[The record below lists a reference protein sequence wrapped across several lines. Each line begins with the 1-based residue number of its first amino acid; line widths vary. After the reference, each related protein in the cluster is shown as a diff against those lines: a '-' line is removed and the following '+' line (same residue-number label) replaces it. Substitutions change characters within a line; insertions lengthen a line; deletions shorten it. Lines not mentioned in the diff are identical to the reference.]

1 MAIPDDYLERVYAGI
16 LGKIIGVYLGRPFEG
31 WSYERILSELGPIS
45 YYVNE
50 RLGKPLVVTDDDISG
65 TFTFV
70 RALPDFGN
78 SAGIT
83 AAQIGETWLNYIV
96 ENRTI
101 LWWGGF
107 GNSTEHTAYLRL
119 KRGELAPQ
127 SGSIALN
134 GKTVA
139 EQIGAQIFIDSW
151 ALVAPG
157 NPRLAFDLAGKAASV
172 SHDGEAIYAAQL
184 LAVMESQAFVERD
197 INGLLELGLSFIPPG
212 CLVARVARDI
222 RAWRSEQRDW
232 THTRARIEEMY
243 GYRKFRGNC
252 HIIPNHAIVLL
263 SLLYSEN
270 DFATALMIANTSGWD
285 TDCNSGNVGCFLG
298 VKNGLKGIDAG
309 PDWRGPVADR
319 LLISSADGGRSVTDA
334 VSQSYEIARIGYALQ
349 NTSLANLPKNG
360 ARFHFELPGS
370 VQGFQVDVSDRFLRS
385 VRLENAVGHSRLG
398 NRSLAIHYDE
408 TIPGGALRMATPT
421 FMSVEEAAEIHYALM
436 ASPTLFSGQI
446 IRAGVKADAGNVAAV
461 TCRLYVSFYNGD
473 DSLEISRGPALEL
486 SAGSFDELTWTIEDL
501 GGAPIANVGIEI
513 VTEKSARGTVY
524 LDYLDWRGVP
534 KATFRRLQGS
544 GRMWSR
550 AWVNAIDQVDTRWPE
565 AFHLSQSHGTG
576 LLIMGGRDWH
586 DYTVAATIT
595 PRLALSFG
603 LAARVRGLSRY
614 YAFVLSS
621 NGVAR
626 LIKRFGE
633 TKVLAEVKF
642 SWELEQPYELRLAVS
657 ATRITGWVSGKEI
670 VSIEDDSEPLS
681 DGGFGFI
688 CEEGLITSDEIS
700 IDPNA
705 LLCENSFG

>member
-1 MAIPDDYLERVYAGI
+1 MAIPTDYLEKVYAGI
-16 LGKIIGVYLGRPFEG
+16 LGKIGRPFEG
-31 WSYERILSELGPIS
+31 WTYEKILGELGPIS

-78 SAGIT
+78 SAKIT
-83 AAQIGETWLNYIV
+83 AAQIGETWLNYII

-119 KRGELAPQ
+119 KRGESAPR

-172 SHDGEAIYAAQL
+172 SHDGEAVYAAQL
-184 LAVMESQAFVERD
+184 LAVMESQAFIEPD
-197 INGLLELGLSFIPPG
+197 IDGLLELGLSFIPPS
-212 CLVARVARDI
+212 CLVARVARDV
-222 RAWRSEQRDW
+222 RTWRSQQQDW
-232 THTRARIEEMY
+232 TDTRARIEEVY
-243 GYRKFRGNC
+243 GYQKFRGNC

-263 SLLYSEN
+263 SLLYSED
-270 DFATALMIANTSGWD
+270 DFATALTIANTSGWD
-285 TDCNSGNVGCFLG
+285 TDCNSGNVGCLLG
-298 VKNGLKGIDAG
+298 IKNGLKGIDAG

-334 VSQSYEIARIGYALQ
+334 VSESYEIARIGYALQ
-349 NTSLANLPKNG
+349 NISPPRSPKNS

-370 VQGFQVDVSDRFLRS
+370 VQGFHVDGSDRFPRS

-398 NRSLAIHYDE
+398 TRSLAIHFDE
-408 TIPGGALRMATPT
+408 PIPGEALRIATPT
-421 FMSVEEAAEIHYALM
+421 FMSIEEAEESHYALM
-436 ASPTLFSGQI
+436 ASPTLFPGQT
-446 IRAGVKADAGNVAAV
+446 IRAGVKADAGNVADV
-461 TCRLYVSFYNGD
+461 KCRLYVAFYKGN
-473 DSLEISRGPALEL
+473 DSLEISRGPAVEL
-486 SAGSFDELTWTIEDL
+486 SAGRRDELTWTIEDL
-501 GGAPIANVGIEI
+501 GGAPIANAGIEV

-524 LDYLDWRGVP
+524 LDYLDWWGVP

-544 GRMWSR
+544 GQMWLR

-576 LLIMGGRDWH
+576 LLIMGGHDWH
-586 DYTVAATIT
+586 DYAVAATIT

-603 LAARVRGLSRY
+603 LAARVSGLSRY
-614 YAFVLSS
+614 YAFLLNS
-621 NGVAR
+621 NGTAR
-626 LIKRFGE
+626 LIKRFDE
-633 TKVLAEVKF
+633 TRVLAEVEF
-642 SWELEQPYELRLAVS
+642 SWELEQQYELRLAVS
-657 ATRITGWVSGKEI
+657 DTQVTGWVSGKEI

-681 DGGFGFI
+681 DGGFGFV
-688 CEEGLITSDEIS
+688 CEEGLITSDEITV
-700 IDPNA
+700 DPNVVFCDHSKD
-705 LLCENSFG
+705 L

>member
-1 MAIPDDYLERVYAGI
+1 MAIPEDYLERLYAGI

-31 WSYERILSELGPIS
+31 WTYERILSELGPIS

-107 GNSTEHTAYLRL
+107 GNSTEHTAFLRL
-119 KRGELAPQ
+119 KQGVPAPR

-157 NPRLAFDLAGKAASV
+157 NPRLAFDLSGKAASV
-172 SHDGEAIYAAQL
+172 SHDGEAVLAAQL
-184 LAVMESQAFVERD
+184 LAVMESQAFIEPD
-197 INGLLELGLSFIPPG
+197 INCLLELGLSFIPSS

-222 RAWRSEQRDW
+222 RTWRSEHRDW
-232 THTRARIEEMY
+232 METRACIEEVY

-263 SLLYSEN
+263 SLLYSGD

-285 TDCNSGNVGCFLG
+285 TDCNSGNVGCLLG
-298 VKNGLKGIDAG
+298 IKNGLKGIDAG

-334 VSQSYEIARIGYALQ
+334 VSETYEIARIGYALQ
-349 NTSLANLPKNG
+349 SIPPPNPPKNG

-370 VQGFQVDVSDRFLRS
+370 LQGFHVEGSDRFPRS
-385 VRLENAVGHSRLG
+385 VRLENAGGHSRLG
-398 NRSLAIHYDE
+398 NRSLAIHFEELTNDE
-408 TIPGGALRMATPT
+408 ALRVATPT
-421 FMSVEEAAEIHYALM
+421 FMSAKEAEESHYALM
-436 ASPTLFSGQI
+436 ASPTLFPGQT
-446 IRAGVKADAGNVAAV
+446 IRAGLTADAGNSALV
-461 TCRLYVSFYNGD
+461 TCRLYVSFYTGND
-473 DSLEISRGPALEL
+473 LLEISRGPAIDL
-486 SAGSFDELTWTIEDL
+486 SAGSFEELTWPIEDL
-501 GGAPIANVGIEI
+501 GGAPVANVGIEV
-513 VTEKSARGTVY
+513 VTEKRASGTVY

-534 KATFRRLQGS
+534 NTTFGRLEGS
-544 GRMWSR
+544 GQIWSD
-550 AWVNAIDQVDTRWPE
+550 V
-565 AFHLSQSHGTG
+565 
-576 LLIMGGRDWH
+576 
-586 DYTVAATIT
+586 VAS
-595 PRLALSFG
+595 LG
-603 LAARVRGLSRY
+603 KRY
-614 YAFVLSS
+614 
-621 NGVAR
+621 
-626 LIKRFGE
+626 
-633 TKVLAEVKF
+633 
-642 SWELEQPYELRLAVS
+642 
-657 ATRITGWVSGKEI
+657 
-670 VSIEDDSEPLS
+670 
-681 DGGFGFI
+681 
-688 CEEGLITSDEIS
+688 
-700 IDPNA
+700 
-705 LLCENSFG
+705 